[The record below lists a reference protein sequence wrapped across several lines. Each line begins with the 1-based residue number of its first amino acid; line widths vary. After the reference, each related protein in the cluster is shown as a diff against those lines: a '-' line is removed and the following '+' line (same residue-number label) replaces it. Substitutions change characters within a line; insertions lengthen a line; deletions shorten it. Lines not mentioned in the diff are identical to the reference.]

1 MRLIK
6 AQTTNLRSIYSKG
19 VKYDIDDQVILDSTN
34 VMLAPKGRGPVLA
47 DQVSVDPAGASQR
60 PTSPTNGHVRYNTS
74 TSQFEAYQ
82 NGAWR
87 EVRFKEP
94 NQDPGIV
101 WQTLSP
107 AGDQVETVFGELQ
120 SGDANYPVPADANN
134 ILVLIENVLQIP
146 TTNYTIHQ
154 TSDISTGGAN
164 EGPNHPYT
172 ASGSGWWI
180 KFTSPVPFGK
190 SVTVIHNLDK

>member
-6 AQTTNLRSIYSKG
+6 AQTTNLRSIYGKG
-19 VKYDIDDQVILDSTN
+19 VKYDVDDQVIVDSTRAM
-34 VMLAPKGRGPVLA
+34 VVPVGTLA
-47 DQVSVDPAGASQR
+47 QR
-60 PTSPTNGHVRYNTS
+60 PGESGVGTSSTVGQVRYNS
-74 TSQFEAYQ
+74 TDQQLEAYQ

-107 AGDQVETVFGELQ
+107 AGDAVETVFGELN
-120 SGDANYPVPADANN
+120 SGDADFAAPANANN
-134 ILVLIENVLQIP
+134 IIVLIENVVQLP

-154 TSDISTGGAN
+154 TAEITTGGA
-164 EGPNHPYT
+164 EVGPNAPYT
-172 ASGSGWWI
+172 ASDTGWWI

-190 SVTVIHNLDK
+190 SITVIHNLDK

>member
-6 AQTTNLRSIYSKG
+6 QQTTNLRSINPTSKG
-19 VKYDIDDQVILDSTN
+19 VKKDIDDQI
-34 VMLAPKGRGPVLA
+34 VM
-47 DQVSVDPAGASQR
+47 VSERAIRVPTGTLQQR
-60 PTSPTNGHVRYNTS
+60 PGEAGVATSSAIGQVRYNS
-74 TSQFEAYQ
+74 TDQQLEAYQ

-101 WQTLSP
+101 WQNLGVGN
-107 AGDQVETVFGELQ
+107 ALADETVFGELN

-180 KFTSPVPFGK
+180 KFTSPVPTGK
-190 SVTVIHNLDK
+190 PVTIIHNLDK

>member
-6 AQTTNLRSIYSKG
+6 AQTTNLRSIYGKG
-19 VKYDIDDQVILDSTN
+19 VKYDIDDQVVVDSTRAM
-34 VMLAPKGRGPVLA
+34 VVPVGTLE
-47 DQVSVDPAGASQR
+47 QR
-60 PTSPTNGHVRYNTS
+60 PGEAGVATSSTVGQVRYNT
-74 TSQFEAYQ
+74 TDQQLEAYQ

-107 AGDQVETVFGELQ
+107 AGDAVETVFGELN
-120 SGDANYPVPADANN
+120 SGDTDFAAPASADN
-134 ILVLIENVLQIP
+134 IIVLIENVVQLP

-154 TSDISTGGAN
+154 TAEITTGGAE
-164 EGPNHPYT
+164 EGPNAPYT
-172 ASGSGWWI
+172 ASDTGWWI

-190 SVTVIHNLDK
+190 SITVIHNLDK

>member
-6 AQTTNLRSIYSKG
+6 AQTTNLRSIYGKG
-19 VKYDIDDQVILDSTN
+19 VKYDVDDLVTIDSTN
-34 VMLAPKGRGPVLA
+34 SMIVPRGTG
-47 DQVSVDPAGASQR
+47 DPDFAAGTAQNQR
-60 PTSPTNGHVRYNTS
+60 PQSFVNGMVRYNT
-74 TSQFEAYQ
+74 TDEQFEVYQ
-82 NGAWR
+82 NSAWR
-87 EVRFKEP
+87 EIRFKEP

-107 AGDQVETVFGELQ
+107 AGDQVETVFGELN
-120 SGDANYPVPADANN
+120 SGDTDFAAPASANN
-134 ILVLIENVLQIP
+134 IIVLIENVVQLP

-154 TSDISTGGAN
+154 TAEITTGGAE
-164 EGPNHPYT
+164 EGPNAPYT
-172 ASGSGWWI
+172 ETDTGWWI

>member
-6 AQTTNLRSIYSKG
+6 AQTTNLRNIYGKG
-19 VKYDIDDQVILDSTN
+19 VKYDINDQVIIDSTN
-34 VMLAPKGRGPVLA
+34 VMLVPKGPV
-47 DQVSVDPAGASQR
+47 GNR
-60 PTSPTNGHVRYNTS
+60 PSSPTNGHLRYNT
-74 TSQFEAYQ
+74 TDDQFEAYQ

-101 WQTLSP
+101 WQNLGVGNI
-107 AGDQVETVFGELQ
+107 AADETVFGELN
-120 SGDANYPVPADANN
+120 SGDADFPVPESADN

-154 TSDISTGGAN
+154 TAEITTGGAE

-172 ASGSGWWI
+172 ASDTGWWI
-180 KFTSPVPFGK
+180 KFTSPVPTGK
-190 SVTVIHNLDK
+190 PVTVIHNLDK

>member
-6 AQTTNLRSIYSKG
+6 AQTTNLRSIYGKG
-19 VKYDIDDQVILDSTN
+19 VKYDVNDLITVDSN
-34 VMLAPKGRGPVLA
+34 NSMIVPRGLT
-47 DQVSVDPAGASQR
+47 GER
-60 PTSPTNGHVRYNTS
+60 PSSFVNGMIRYNTFDNE
-74 TSQFEAYQ
+74 FEAYQ
-82 NGAWR
+82 NGEWR

-94 NQDPGIV
+94 NQNPGIV

-107 AGDQVETVFGELQ
+107 AGDQVETVFGEFQ
-120 SGDANYPVPADANN
+120 SGDTDYPVPASANN
-134 ILVLIENVLQIP
+134 ILVLIENVVQLP

-154 TSDISTGGAN
+154 TAEISTGGA
-164 EGPNHPYT
+164 EQGPNHPYT
-172 ASGSGWWI
+172 AVDTGWWI

>member
-6 AQTTNLRSIYSKG
+6 AQTTNLRSIYGKG
-19 VKYDIDDQVILDSTN
+19 VKYDINDQVIIDSTN
-34 VMLAPKGRGPVLA
+34 VMLVPKGTTGQRLSSPV
-47 DQVSVDPAGASQR
+47 
-60 PTSPTNGHVRYNTS
+60 NGHMRYNTDDE
-74 TSQFEAYQ
+74 QLEAYQ

-101 WQTLSP
+101 WQNLGVGNV
-107 AGDQVETVFGELQ
+107 AADETVFGELN
-120 SGDANYPVPADANN
+120 SGDADYLAPGSANN

-154 TSDISTGGAN
+154 TAEITSGGAQ
-164 EGPNHPYT
+164 EGPNHPYIPT
-172 ASGSGWWI
+172 DTGWWI
-180 KFTSPVPFGK
+180 KFTSPVPTGK
-190 SVTVIHNLDK
+190 PVTVIHNFDK

>member
-6 AQTTNLRSIYSKG
+6 AQTTNLRSIYGKG
-19 VKYDIDDQVILDSTN
+19 VKYDIDDQVVVDSTRAM
-34 VMLAPKGRGPVLA
+34 VVPVGTLE
-47 DQVSVDPAGASQR
+47 QR
-60 PTSPTNGHVRYNTS
+60 PGELGVATSSTVGQLRYNT
-74 TSQFEAYQ
+74 TDQQLEAYQ

-87 EVRFKEP
+87 EIRFKEP

-107 AGDQVETVFGELQ
+107 AGDAVETVFGELN
-120 SGDANYPVPADANN
+120 SGDTDFAAPASANN
-134 ILVLIENVLQIP
+134 IIVLIENVVQLP

-154 TSDISTGGAN
+154 TAEITTGGAE
-164 EGPNHPYT
+164 EGPNAPYT
-172 ASGSGWWI
+172 ASDTGWWI

-190 SVTVIHNLDK
+190 SITVIHNLDK

>member
-6 AQTTNLRSIYSKG
+6 AQTTNLRSIYGKG
-19 VKYDIDDQVILDSTN
+19 VKYDIDDQVVVDSTRAM
-34 VMLAPKGRGPVLA
+34 VVPVGTL
-47 DQVSVDPAGASQR
+47 SQR
-60 PTSPTNGHVRYNTS
+60 PGELGVGTSSAVGQLRYNTS
-74 TSQFEAYQ
+74 DQQLEVYQ

-101 WQTLSP
+101 WQNLGVGNI
-107 AGDQVETVFGELQ
+107 AADETVFGELN
-120 SGDANYPVPADANN
+120 SGDTDFPVPESADN
-134 ILVLIENVLQIP
+134 ILVLIENVIQIP

-154 TSDISTGGAN
+154 TAEITTGGAE

-172 ASGSGWWI
+172 ASDTGWWI
-180 KFTSPVPFGK
+180 KFTSPVPTGK
-190 SVTVIHNLDK
+190 PVTVIHNLDK